1 MAEAASSIPSC
12 IFVGRKQE
20 SAVWKYFAYNE
31 EIKKNICQVITS
43 DNKICSY
50 PVTLKNTTNLKTHLH
65 RHHADKYEV
74 FLKNDNHNKFKK
86 KKASGR

>member
-1 MAEAASSIPSC
+1 MAEAASSTPSRSSGGC
-12 IFVGRKQE
+12 KQE

-31 EIKKNICQVITS
+31 EIKKSICQVITL
-43 DNKICSY
+43 DNKISGY
-50 PVTLKNTTNLKTHLH
+50 PVTSKNNTNLKTHLH

-74 FLKNDNHNKFKK
+74 FLKDDNHNKFEK